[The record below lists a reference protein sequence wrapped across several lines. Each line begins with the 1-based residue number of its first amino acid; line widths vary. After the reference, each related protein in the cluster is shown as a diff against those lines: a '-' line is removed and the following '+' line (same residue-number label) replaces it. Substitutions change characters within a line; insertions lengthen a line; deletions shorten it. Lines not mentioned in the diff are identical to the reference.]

1 MSLLDR
7 NPHTVTV
14 QPRKKEQVDRG
25 GHILVPDGDPV
36 EIRCAVQPVREW
48 STAEEI
54 EVRGLQMLVLQRIM
68 SRKWVGDT
76 NAIVSWDGFKWE
88 IVGDPQFFNMS
99 PSTRHWEI
107 TIRRVG
113 TKEQ

>member
-7 NPHTVTV
+7 NPHTVVV
-14 QPRKKEQVDRG
+14 QPRQKEKTPRG
-25 GHILVPDGDPV
+25 TYEMTDVGEPST
-36 EIRCAVQPVREW
+36 IRCAVQPVREW

-54 EVRGLQMLVLQRIM
+54 QVGGIQMLVLQRII

-76 NAIVSWDGFKWE
+76 NALVDWDGFKWE

-99 PSTRHWEI
+99 PSTAHWEI